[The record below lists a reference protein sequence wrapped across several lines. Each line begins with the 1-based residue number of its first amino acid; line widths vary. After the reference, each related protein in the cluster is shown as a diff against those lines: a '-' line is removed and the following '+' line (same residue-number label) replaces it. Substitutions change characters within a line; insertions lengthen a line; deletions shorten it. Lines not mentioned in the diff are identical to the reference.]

1 MIKTIVVTF
10 GAMAAGA
17 ALMYI
22 FDPQG
27 GRRRRALVRDKAVG
41 IKNDVKGTVERTAT
55 DLGNRAQGMLHEAKS
70 VVDNRLTED
79 SSPSQSF

>member
-1 MIKTIVVTF
+1 MIKTMFITL

-17 ALMYI
+17 AMMYL

-41 IKNDVKGTVERTAT
+41 IKNDVKDAVEGTVT
-55 DLGNRAQGMLHEAKS
+55 DLSNRTQGVLHEVKS
-70 VVDNRLTED
+70 LGESVAPET
-79 SSPSQSF
+79 SQSQNF